1 MTKKNS
7 NAMAN
12 EITTNAQAICANIT
26 AMTPNGGYLM
36 KNETGL
42 RVRLHYIESLLGTA
56 PMNKEIYRDWIAH
69 KAPDAKTM
77 EEEIAMIGVDEV
89 IEKGLTGF
97 LRSKDGKIG
106 TLAYTFRG
114 YFKETIT
121 HEKRGDHSVCKKF
134 TAHKTKIDGAIFV
147 RPWFVPIGL
156 TGNITILQRPL
167 RAQTAQGDRV
177 AIAASEEVPAGSTQ
191 EFIIAMKN
199 KEFEPFIRASLDYGI
214 DHGNGQ
220 WRNSGHGR
228 FLWEELDLNTG
239 EQIGGNYTP
248 ELFQL
253 LYNDANCLASDE
265 ELSVL
270 WTIPYT
276 QVG

>member
-1 MTKKNS
+1 MTKKN
-7 NAMAN
+7 NVN
-12 EITTNAQAICANIT
+12 EITANAQKICGNIV
-26 AMTPNGGYLM
+26 AMIPNGGYAM
-36 KNETGL
+36 KGETAL

-56 PMNKEIYRDWIAH
+56 PMDKEIYRTWIA
-69 KAPDAKTM
+69 KNALDAKSM
-77 EEEIAMIGVDEV
+77 EEKIEMMGVEGV
-89 IEKGLTGF
+89 FEKGLTGF
-97 LRSKDGKIG
+97 PRTKDGKIG
-106 TLAYTFRG
+106 TMDYTLRG
-114 YFKETIT
+114 YLKETVT
-121 HEKRGDHSVCKKF
+121 HEKRGDNSVCKKF
-134 TAHKTKIDGAIFV
+134 TAHKTKIDGAVFV
-147 RPWFVPIGL
+147 RPRFVPINL

-199 KEFEPFIRASLDYGI
+199 KEFDPYIRACLDYGI

-228 FLWEELDLNTG
+228 FLWEELDLYTG

-248 ELFQL
+248 EFFEL